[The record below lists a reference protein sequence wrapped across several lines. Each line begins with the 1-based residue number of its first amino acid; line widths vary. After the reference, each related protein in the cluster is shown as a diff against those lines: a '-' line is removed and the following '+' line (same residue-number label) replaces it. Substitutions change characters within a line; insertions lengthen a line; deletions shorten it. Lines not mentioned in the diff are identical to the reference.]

1 MTLYHWRGW
10 LASAFGAGLFAS
22 SLTGTYAWSN
32 GLWGLF
38 AGAFLLALWMLVL
51 AWWNAA
57 QPPWPAPQGK
67 DRGIDEETAVHRL
80 LLDAAPTPLLAIEPD
95 VVRVLN
101 RSARRIFGAD
111 DRILPVPAAL
121 LDPSAETLRHEG
133 RLWRID
139 RVEAS
144 AQLAV
149 AALIDVEHEELAA
162 EARASADLIEILGH
176 ELLNGL
182 SPIVSLAESAQFAV
196 EQEPVDASLLKEIL
210 GPLAR
215 RADGLER
222 FATNYRALAR
232 LPEPRLASVPLAEF
246 VEDIARLYAERWSAS
261 LTVAYDAA
269 ARWTMDRDQMHQAV
283 WALLNN
289 AAESADVHG
298 SAQVGLKASVS
309 KDRLSIT
316 VSDNG
321 PGIRPENTVLIFR
334 PFHTTKPDGSG
345 IGLSLARQIARAHGG
360 SLELVGAHPTAFRIE
375 IR

>member
-1 MTLYHWRGW
+1 MLYHERGW
-10 LASAFGAGLFAS
+10 RASALGGGLIAS
-22 SLTGTYAWSN
+22 GLICTHAWNN

-38 AGAFLLALWMLVL
+38 AGAFLLALWMLAL

-57 QPPWPAPQGK
+57 QPPLRAPEGK
-67 DRGIDEETAVHRL
+67 DGGIDEETTVHRL

-95 VVRVLN
+95 AVRVLN
-101 RSARRIFGAD
+101 RAARAIFGAD
-111 DRILPVPAAL
+111 HRIVPAPAAL
-121 LDPSAETLRHEG
+121 LDPSAKTLRHEG

-139 RVEAS
+139 RVETS
-144 AQLAV
+144 LHLTV

-162 EARASADLIEILGH
+162 EVRASADLIEILGH

-182 SPIVSLAESAQFAV
+182 SPIVSLAESAQMAAARK
-196 EQEPVDASLLKEIL
+196 PLDAELLKEIL

-215 RADGLER
+215 RAEGLER

-232 LPEPRLASVPLAEF
+232 LPEPRLAEVLLAEF
-246 VEDIARLYAERWSAS
+246 VEDIARLFAERWSAT
-261 LTVAYDAA
+261 LAIEYDAGD
-269 ARWTMDRDQMHQAV
+269 RWIMDRDQMHQAV

-289 AAESADVHG
+289 AAEAADAQG
-298 SAQVGLKASVS
+298 GTQVGLTAWIRQ
-309 KDRLSIT
+309 DRLTIT
-316 VSDNG
+316 VTDSG
-321 PGIRPENTVLIFR
+321 PGVRPESAALIFR

-360 SLELVGAHPTAFRIE
+360 SLELVGSAPTTFRIE